1 MRESLKNMINQKGQ
15 VLPYMLIMSLILIL
29 SWAMMLNIAKIIR
42 DKMILQNNTD
52 NAVLSIANL
61 QARTLNML
69 GLTNNL
75 MATVLSTAG
84 YPESFGA
91 ELIIS
96 AIEPKSVRDKV
107 SELFHEFPMKMLV
120 PSFSTDKIGGS
131 LIPGPFC
138 DHKCNSIGAEY
149 KGVKML
155 RDTVNIIRLFQE
167 TLIDMYAVNY
177 INLMMNFSKGD
188 NVIVVL
194 PSRYVENIKNFN
206 FSNFNISSISPTELL
221 GIKKNSKGI
230 KYYKTKNYCLNSGVL
245 HLHFVTP
252 EQYKTDKYSWYVQ
265 DENFYDKKLVA
276 IGTKVSGNNE
286 NYPYFKNIFKVQM
299 PQLLTYAAAGVYN
312 TAGEMIPDKES
323 VYTGVNL
330 VALSSLILLA
340 KQSQMLI
347 TAAAELSEIPVA
359 GWICAAILIG
369 LNIDMLATSAI
380 NYVNAKDDKNTPIY
394 KYNKAKNGGWDAH
407 LVPL

>member
-1 MRESLKNMINQKGQ
+1 MVNKKGQ

-69 GLTNNL
+69 AITNNL

-91 ELIIS
+91 ETIMS
-96 AIEPKSVRDKV
+96 AVQPKSVRDKV
-107 SELFHEFPMKMLV
+107 YEVFGGFPMKMLV
-120 PSFSTDKIGGS
+120 PGFSTDKIGGS

-138 DHKCNSIGAEY
+138 DYKCNGTNTEY

-155 RDTVNIIRLFQE
+155 RDTVNIIRSFQDA
-167 TLIDMYAVNY
+167 LIDMYAVNY
-177 INLMMNFSKGD
+177 VNLMINFSKDD
-188 NVIVVL
+188 NAIVVL

-206 FSNFNISSISPTELL
+206 VSDFNISSISPAELL
-221 GIKKNSKGI
+221 GVKKNSKGI
-230 KYYKTKNYCLNSGVL
+230 KYYKTKNYCFNSAAL
-245 HLHFVTP
+245 HLHFVSP
-252 EQYKTDKYSWYVQ
+252 EHYKTDKYSWYVQ

-276 IGTKVSGNNE
+276 IGTKVLKNNE
-286 NYPYFKNIFKVQM
+286 SFPYFKNIFKVQM

-312 TAGEMIPDKES
+312 TAGDMIPEKES
-323 VYTGVNL
+323 VYTGVNS
-330 VALSSLILLA
+330 VALLDLILIV

-347 TAAAELSEIPVA
+347 TSAAELSEIPLA
-359 GWICAAILIG
+359 GWICATILIG
-369 LNIDMLATSAI
+369 LNVDMLATSAL
-380 NYVNAKDDKNTPIY
+380 NYANTKDDKNTPIY
-394 KYNKAKNGGWDAH
+394 KYDKAKNGGWDAH